1 MHLQYDEVTGS
12 KCTCIKH
19 RFGRVIEKQNYVEQ
33 SRGRM
38 WTKIFFFNLDYSHVV
53 CLLTR

>member
-12 KCTCIKH
+12 KCTCIKR
-19 RFGRVIEKQNYVEQ
+19 RFVRVIEKQNYVEQ
-33 SRGRM
+33 SRGRL